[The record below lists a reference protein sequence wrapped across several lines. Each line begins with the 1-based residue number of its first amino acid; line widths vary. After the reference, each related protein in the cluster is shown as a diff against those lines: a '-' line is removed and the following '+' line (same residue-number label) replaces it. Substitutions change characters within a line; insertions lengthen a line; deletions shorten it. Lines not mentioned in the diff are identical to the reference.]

1 MSDATASLGPAWVG
15 GFFQNGGLHVITNQL
30 SIDGNGM
37 PLWQGYVLSG
47 GELRVSNIVMNS
59 GAMLT
64 RTGGTVTQSGL
75 LTLINSRL
83 FAGTGQQ
90 QFGPLQLGASGSDTN
105 SALFFPT
112 NPCTIILGDSRNQ
125 PWDQE
130 ATLTIENWAGGPFGG
145 GPQQLIFGTSAAA
158 LTPQQLK
165 QILFQDPPGLAAGL
179 YPAMILSNGEVVPNA
194 LPATGHIQ
202 PTVHL
207 CCQNDATMQITVRG
221 EVGGNYGIEISTG
234 LMSWTFWTNRVADNG
249 TMSVMDTDATNHL
262 QRFYRAVLM
271 P

>member
-1 MSDATASLGPAWVG
+1 M
-15 GFFQNGGLHVITNQL
+15 
-30 SIDGNGM
+30 
-37 PLWQGYVLSG
+37 
-47 GELRVSNIVMNS
+47 
-59 GAMLT
+59 
-64 RTGGTVTQSGL
+64 
-75 LTLINSRL
+75 
-83 FAGTGQQ
+83 
-90 QFGPLQLGASGSDTN
+90 
-105 SALFFPT
+105 
-112 NPCTIILGDSRNQ
+112 
-125 PWDQE
+125 
-130 ATLTIENWAGGPFGG
+130 
-145 GPQQLIFGTSAAA
+145 
-158 LTPQQLK
+158 
-165 QILFQDPPGLAAGL
+165 AAGL